1 MTSYTHAG
9 ISRRN
14 GKFKMRFSTRAGYE
28 IALSKVGD
36 SDIDMI
42 ELKYPMSKAEAVEYM
57 FRIDFDNG
65 NEEVRAA
72 MEQWRTRNAAKE
84 TAATRTPR
92 PRKSK
97 DDSDMSLESIRA
109 RASADQLSTAL
120 TADTVREQLS
130 QLDDDLEDAPF

>member
-14 GKFKMRFSTRAGYE
+14 GKFKIRFSTRAGYE

-57 FRIDFDNG
+57 FKIDFDNG
-65 NEEVRAA
+65 NAEVREA
-72 MEQWRTRNAAKE
+72 MEQWRTRDAAKSA
-84 TAATRTPR
+84 AATRTPR
-92 PRKSK
+92 PRKSRAA
-97 DDSDMSLESIRA
+97 DEMSLDAIRA
-109 RASADQLSTAL
+109 RASSDQLSTAL
-120 TADTVREQLS
+120 TADAVREQLS
-130 QLDDDLEDAPF
+130 QLDDDLENAPF

>member
-28 IALSKVGD
+28 IALAKVGD

-57 FRIDFDNG
+57 FKIDFDNG
-65 NEEVRAA
+65 NAEVREA
-72 MEQWRTRNAAKE
+72 MEQWRTRDAAKSA
-84 TAATRTPR
+84 AATRTPR
-92 PRKSK
+92 PRKSRAA
-97 DDSDMSLESIRA
+97 DEMSLDAIRA
-109 RASADQLSTAL
+109 RASSDQLGTAL
-120 TADTVREQLS
+120 TADAVREQLS
-130 QLDDDLEDAPF
+130 QLDDDLENAPF